1 MQKTPPCLHSYLRA
15 DPVFSSDAK
24 KEVSLA
30 TKRHSQQPSSLHRAG
45 TSTLNE
51 EVGRSEQE
59 GGPCL
64 QSQEAGSQPSWQS
77 VDGSRP
83 PQSHRQR
90 DCVEGK
96 GSKCTQRHDRS
107 RPRTGRRPP
116 RPRRGSRW
124 AFTDEGRGVSPPL
137 PGPTGYQ
144 WLLMGRFSGLGA
156 LHGSLRNTPGCTLVL
171 PRRLP
176 GGGAPAARKHRM
188 SLLCLP
194 ATSSNSSISLLPS
207 FFFHL
212 ALTLKRPPGPGSLH
226 LPTPPGLSFLSQS
239 EVCIS
244 RWSLEKQNS

>member
-1 MQKTPPCLHSYLRA
+1 ML
-15 DPVFSSDAK
+15 
-24 KEVSLA
+24 
-30 TKRHSQQPSSLHRAG
+30 
-45 TSTLNE
+45 
-51 EVGRSEQE
+51 
-59 GGPCL
+59 
-64 QSQEAGSQPSWQS
+64 
-77 VDGSRP
+77 
-83 PQSHRQR
+83 
-90 DCVEGK
+90 
-96 GSKCTQRHDRS
+96 
-107 RPRTGRRPP
+107 RTGRGALPAIAGSRQPAFLAECGREPP
-116 RPRRGSRW
+116 SSEPQAKRLRGRQREQVRAETRQIQAPHRETPARPRRGSRW
-124 AFTDEGRGVSPPL
+124 EFTDEGRGVSPPL